1 MARSKRCSR
10 FYSNGLV
17 AKWHRTSLS
26 ALHWHSPASHCSGRA
41 RLIVAADHRGVHA
54 SRATRACLRER
65 GRSIVMRCDC
75 RQWSSRARTL
85 GFMGLRNGM
94 NSSKDKHK
102 GWPVAFMDSA
112 RNRQNACVARI
123 WRLISRSDFW
133 RQRGARPCHCRT
145 TVRDKSARAATGEG
159 RPLGGREAQAYA
171 HGWGKRF
178 QRR

>member
-1 MARSKRCSR
+1 MFELGTAAKNGRGMRMLSQKAKVNVKEVFFFFVATGLLLARNSSCIIETFVLSRMARLERCSR

-65 GRSIVMRCDC
+65 GRGIAMRCDC

-102 GWPVAFMDSA
+102 G
-112 RNRQNACVARI
+112 
-123 WRLISRSDFW
+123 
-133 RQRGARPCHCRT
+133 
-145 TVRDKSARAATGEG
+145 
-159 RPLGGREAQAYA
+159 
-171 HGWGKRF
+171 
-178 QRR
+178 